1 VGPRPAGA
9 EAGGHL
15 ELAGRQRRGAAA
27 VGAWLPRAWS
37 RPRPGPGE
45 TGRIRQRPA
54 AGAGA
59 PRGGGETATGV
70 REPGGRTATVS
81 AAGSREVRW

>member
-37 RPRPGPGE
+37 RPRPGLGE

-59 PRGGGETATGV
+59 AAARQRPACASLEGGQRQSAQRGVA
-70 REPGGRTATVS
+70 R
-81 AAGSREVRW
+81 